1 MRSVGRI
8 SGCLLLSKDWIS
20 VMLWHQAPIKVL
32 GGLDTS
38 GAEGM
43 CREFHKPVVVQIDR
57 FDDVSLPLLW
67 LAEVDWHS

>member
-1 MRSVGRI
+1 
-8 SGCLLLSKDWIS
+8 
-20 VMLWHQAPIKVL
+20 MLWHQAPIKVL

-43 CREFHKPVVVQIDR
+43 CREFHKPVVVHIDR
-57 FDDVSLPLLW
+57 FDDVSLPLLR